1 MSGISVLSILGAW
14 GVGEDFK
21 KLGLQ
26 KGRPLFVE
34 ETTQALCQYTVT
46 AETIVNQQISGN
58 LIKKVTEYIVR
69 SMQSQQTT
77 GWSD

>member
-1 MSGISVLSILGAW
+1 MRGISVLSILGVW

-34 ETTQALCQYTVT
+34 ETTQTLCQYTVI

-58 LIKKVTEYIVR
+58 QIKVTEYIVR
-69 SMQSQQTT
+69 SMQSQQAT

>member
-1 MSGISVLSILGAW
+1 MRGISVLSILGAW

-26 KGRPLFVE
+26 KGRPLLVE
-34 ETTQALCQYTVT
+34 ETTQALCQSTVT

-58 LIKKVTEYIVR
+58 QIKVTEYIVR